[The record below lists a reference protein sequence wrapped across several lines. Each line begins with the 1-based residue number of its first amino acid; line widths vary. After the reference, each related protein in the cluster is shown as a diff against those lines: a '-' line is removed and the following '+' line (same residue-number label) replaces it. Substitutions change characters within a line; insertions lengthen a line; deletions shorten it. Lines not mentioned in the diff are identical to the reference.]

1 MKQPNKHL
9 KIRIL
14 ETVTSPPMK
23 EEDLA
28 ANIAYQGVL
37 AMPTKLSVEY
47 RRRIKDGAKCAD
59 PLLPVYIDSL
69 VEALAYT
76 MSLLSNTAEEV
87 PLLTSVVHGQI
98 TSRVH
103 VYAKSKFAR
112 FNEEFRGNNFSLSNL
127 GARKRRYEEYFQSQ
141 LGGEVKP
148 LAECG
153 TDDGGAALLFD
164 EGVTV

>member
-14 ETVTSPPMK
+14 ETVTSP
-23 EEDLA
+23 ELSDEDLA
-28 ANIAYQGVL
+28 SNVSYRGVL

-47 RRRIKDGAKCAD
+47 KRKIKDGTKCED

-76 MSLLSNTAEEV
+76 MSLLSNSAEEV
-87 PLLTSVVHGQI
+87 PLLTSVVHSQV
-98 TSRVH
+98 TSRIH
-103 VYAKSKFAR
+103 VYAKAKFPK
-112 FNEEFRGNNFSLSNL
+112 FSDEFRGRNFSLSNL
-127 GARKRRYEEYFQSQ
+127 GARKRMYEEYFQSQ
-141 LGGEVKP
+141 LGGDIKP
-148 LAECG
+148 LTECG